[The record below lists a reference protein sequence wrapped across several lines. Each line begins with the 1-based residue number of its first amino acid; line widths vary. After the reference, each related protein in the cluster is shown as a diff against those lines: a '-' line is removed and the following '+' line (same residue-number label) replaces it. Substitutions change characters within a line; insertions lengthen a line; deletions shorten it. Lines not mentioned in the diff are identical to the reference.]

1 MPFITQQVL
10 TTPTAKA
17 VGVVGFKEI
26 KDQMKNTA
34 SEISITSRPNEVQE
48 K

>member
-10 TTPTAKA
+10 TTPTAKSVGA
-17 VGVVGFKEI
+17 VRFKEI

-34 SEISITSRPNEVQE
+34 SRISLTPGPSEVRE